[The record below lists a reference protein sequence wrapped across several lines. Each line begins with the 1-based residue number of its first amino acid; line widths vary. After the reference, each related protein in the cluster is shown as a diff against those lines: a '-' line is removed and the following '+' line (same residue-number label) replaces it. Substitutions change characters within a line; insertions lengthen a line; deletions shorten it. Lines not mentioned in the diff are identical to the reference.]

1 MKVLRIPCFILLLL
15 LTFTLFNSTAVSK
28 RCRDWTTQLDI
39 IDQKADTEQ
48 WSDAGADLENLYQ
61 DWTSCQTWFHIVI
74 EHKEID
80 TAEALL
86 QRCLVL
92 CEEED
97 DVEFRAT
104 LADLRSQF
112 GLLDEMERVSI
123 KNIM

>member
-1 MKVLRIPCFILLLL
+1 MLLL

-28 RCRDWTTQLDI
+28 RCRDWTMQLDI
-39 IDQKADTEQ
+39 IDQKADTQQ
-48 WSDAGADLENLYQ
+48 WSDAGTDLENLYQ
-61 DWTSCQTWFHIVI
+61 NWTSCQTWFHIVI
-74 EHKEID
+74 EHEEID
-80 TAEALL
+80 AAEALL

-92 CEEED
+92 CEEKD

-112 GLLDEMERVSI
+112 SLLDEMERVSI